1 MRMNNQNNEIT
12 AKKIINEFTEKQL
25 SEIFFHYGEEKILE
39 KLQNLLFL
47 KEKKRNQ
54 NNFGLI

>member
-39 KLQNLLFL
+39 KLQNL
-47 KEKKRNQ
+47 
-54 NNFGLI
+54 